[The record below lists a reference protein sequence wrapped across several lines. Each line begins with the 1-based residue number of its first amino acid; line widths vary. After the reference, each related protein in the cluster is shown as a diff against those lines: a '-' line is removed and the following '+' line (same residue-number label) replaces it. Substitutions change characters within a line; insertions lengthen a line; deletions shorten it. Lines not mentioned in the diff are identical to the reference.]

1 MKTFC
6 IPQNLSCFKD
16 VWLFTR
22 KKAKNIIFFSVQ
34 DIGEDF
40 RAHISILVIFWYI
53 TCQNFTLKQYQ
64 LVFYQNQC
72 LQLQIFKSTIH
83 FLKNVLSY
91 PLSFLSFPGGVQ
103 MCACSSSS
111 SCVIYIR
118 LWLSSWCFSRLP
130 ISSQASVWWIFQ
142 TLKMNLKGAVSWVS
156 SPEMCGWHLECS
168 RLLALP
174 GRS

>member
-1 MKTFC
+1 MYLVLRMFGFL
-6 IPQNLSCFKD
+6 PE
-16 VWLFTR
+16 
-22 KKAKNIIFFSVQ
+22 KKAKNICFFSVQ
-34 DIGEDF
+34 DIREDF

-53 TCQNFTLKQYQ
+53 KCQNFTLNNTSWYFTKINAYNCTFSKVQIIFWKMYSLIQY
-64 LVFYQNQC
+64 
-72 LQLQIFKSTIH
+72 
-83 FLKNVLSY
+83 
-91 PLSFLSFPGGVQ
+91 FLSFPGGVQ